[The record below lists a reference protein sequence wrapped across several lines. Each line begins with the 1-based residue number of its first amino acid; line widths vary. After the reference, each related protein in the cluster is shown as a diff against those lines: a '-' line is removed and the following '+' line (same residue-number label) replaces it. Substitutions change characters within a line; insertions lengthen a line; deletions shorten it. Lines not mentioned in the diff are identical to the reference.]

1 VPPGVWSHFFSQGT
15 EIGGAISHGACCRV
29 LFTKRWTFFKNNVPT
44 CLDQGPCPIPRSN
57 KAANLQQTSRTNWG
71 TWLSSGYKRRSI
83 LQIIGCWKIL
93 KICSECRYLS
103 PGINA
108 AGHHDTR
115 PKVLLES
122 WPFLRRRG
130 QLWRTWNQWLPVP
143 WWRTMMKN
151 IYKGFGVYLW
161 DKFTVFCQN
170 EMEKSSQ
177 QEWQA
182 PWWFSNALG
191 TRSVRKNVR
200 FSGL

>member
-1 VPPGVWSHFFSQGT
+1 MALVAAFFSRSDERFSKIMFQHVWIRVHAQSQDQT
-15 EIGGAISHGACCRV
+15 RLPICNKHHEQTGALDCHLGIKEDLSCKSLDAEKYSRFV
-29 LFTKRWTFFKNNVPT
+29 PNVAI
-44 CLDQGPCPIPRSN
+44 CLLASM
-57 KAANLQQTSRTNWG
+57 QQ
-71 TWLSSGYKRRSI
+71 
-83 LQIIGCWKIL
+83 
-93 KICSECRYLS
+93 
-103 PGINA
+103 
-108 AGHHDTR
+108 HDTR